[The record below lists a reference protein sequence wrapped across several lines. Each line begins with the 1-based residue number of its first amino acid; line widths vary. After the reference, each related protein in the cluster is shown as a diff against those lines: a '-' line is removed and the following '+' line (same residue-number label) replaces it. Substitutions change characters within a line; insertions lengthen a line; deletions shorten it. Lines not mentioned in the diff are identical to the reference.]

1 MNKSASVEIVR
12 SSTIRQGSQEE
23 SHLPVSWGIGKKTSV
38 WAVELAGTC
47 ELDLTP
53 LSHGQGAHTPTDER
67 AFVEV

>member
-1 MNKSASVEIVR
+1 M
-12 SSTIRQGSQEE
+12 
-23 SHLPVSWGIGKKTSV
+23 SWGIGKKTSV